1 MLAKSLVQHFEEE
14 SAKQQSETI
23 TQTILQVHLVSGIT
37 EIITVNDFLLG
48 KLAQN
53 ETQALII

>member
-53 ETQALII
+53 ET